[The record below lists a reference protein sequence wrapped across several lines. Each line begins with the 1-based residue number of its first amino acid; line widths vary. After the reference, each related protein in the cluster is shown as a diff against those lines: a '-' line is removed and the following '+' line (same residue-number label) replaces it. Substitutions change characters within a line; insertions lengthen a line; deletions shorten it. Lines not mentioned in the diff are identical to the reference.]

1 MILHRLDRQ
10 LAVPQSLNGAVVQ
23 VDLAHLETRVRRERA
38 ANHLNLVI
46 LRRYVDTAARQV
58 AHRMIRTVMSKR
70 EALRLGTRGA
80 RHDLMPEAD
89 AEQRSSR
96 GDDLARQCNGPSES
110 RRVPR
115 ARREHH
121 ADRTTL

>member
-1 MILHRLDRQ
+1 
-10 LAVPQSLNGAVVQ
+10 
-23 VDLAHLETRVRRERA
+23 
-38 ANHLNLVI
+38 
-46 LRRYVDTAARQV
+46 
-58 AHRMIRTVMSKR
+58 MIRTVMAER
-70 EALRLGTRGA
+70 ESLRLGTGGA

-89 AEQRSSR
+89 AEQRSPR